1 MHLRLKQFGGQKK
14 YELCVMWKGSS
25 RSTGL
30 EKDVLEALK
39 DLEDAMDGVLESW
52 RVEKVNT
59 EAFEKYDVV

>member
-1 MHLRLKQFGGQKK
+1 
-14 YELCVMWKGSS
+14 MWKGSV

-30 EKDVLEALK
+30 GKDVLEALK